1 MPNGGLDREVL
12 HQALISALND
22 RIVSHSDIEERP
34 LEIELE
40 PPLPAKLRVYLYTVT
55 EAGGSRP
62 PDEYNIQV
70 FIPGV
75 SRGESGTLN
84 HTDDRLVILAGYYP
98 DLDVFILWDAYMH
111 SQFSFSET
119 VQVKQQT
126 IEEASREGLSTQTRH
141 LSEGDE
147 IVVGAGQ
154 ESLDRGFLKRV
165 RLTTDP
171 LPEGANPE
179 SEPEDRIP
187 DQRAVDYDTPE
198 TQEVN
203 TTRIIRDT
211 GIVNQLKEEYEYRCQ
226 ICDDRRKRDEEIY
239 YAEGHHLKPL
249 KNEGPDEAAN
259 ILILCPNHHADFD
272 YGMIKIDPDTLQITH
287 AYEDVADSLT
297 LLSDHEI
304 DEQFLEYNNDSV
316 ANF

>member
-22 RIVSHSDIEERP
+22 RILSHSDIEERP

-40 PPLPAKLRVYLYTVT
+40 SPLPAKLRVYLYTVT

-62 PDEYNIQV
+62 ADEYNIQV

-75 SRGESGTLN
+75 SRGESGTLD

-126 IEEASREGLSTQTRH
+126 IEEASREGISTQTRH
-141 LSEGDE
+141 LKNGDE

-154 ESLDRGFLKRV
+154 ESLDKGLLKRI

-179 SEPEDRIP
+179 SEPEDRIT

-198 TQEVN
+198 THEVN

-211 GIVNQLKEEYEYRCQ
+211 GIVNRLKEEYEYRCQ

-239 YAEGHHLKPL
+239 YAEGHHLQPL
-249 KNEGPDEAAN
+249 KNEGPDDAAN
-259 ILILCPNHHADFD
+259 ILILCPNHHTDFD

-287 AYEDVADSLT
+287 AYEDVPDSLT
-297 LLSDHEI
+297 LLSDHEV
-304 DEQFLEYNNDSV
+304 DEQFLEYNNGSV